1 MQAILFDLHETLVT
15 GYNPDRRRSGR
26 GARLGL
32 SEDCFDR
39 EWRARHDRRMRGEF
53 PDYPSVIRD
62 ICASAEVTPEEGLIE
77 ELLQERLEEKAL
89 AFRQL
94 DGGVLDMLSAL
105 NESGYPVTVVSNT
118 THEEVSAWDSCKLAD
133 LIEDPVFSFRVGAMK
148 PEPAIYAEALRR
160 VRCTAS
166 EAVFVGDGGSSELA
180 GARRLGME
188 PIWGTW
194 FLERWPGWRMSQ
206 VEQEA
211 ASCRR
216 CRDPADLIDIVRNL

>member
-15 GYNPDRRRSGR
+15 GYNPDRRRR
-26 GARLGL
+26 GG
-32 SEDCFDR
+32 
-39 EWRARHDRRMRGEF
+39 
-53 PDYPSVIRD
+53 
-62 ICASAEVTPEEGLIE
+62 
-77 ELLQERLEEKAL
+77 
-89 AFRQL
+89 
-94 DGGVLDMLSAL
+94 
-105 NESGYPVTVVSNT
+105 VTVVSNT

-160 VRCTAS
+160 VGCTAS

-216 CRDPADLIDIVRNL
+216 CRDPADLIDIVRNLWWDHSGAMPGP